1 MKAKDWIKLS
11 PVLLKSL
18 LKLPLPQNIYM
29 AKLLRCENP
38 HRHGGRL
45 YINTF
50 FPPYP
55 SEAFGRFMQA
65 VYDRRRVP
73 FSTYFAVTDKCPY
86 KCGHC
91 SYGNHKKG
99 QLSTAEAI
107 RVVEQIKSVGT
118 VTIGFTGGE
127 PLLRGDIAALV
138 RQAGG
143 SVSKVLFTTGYN
155 LDAALAGELKD
166 AGLDAMMIGIESDD
180 EQTHDGTRGAGGS
193 FRQALK
199 AIETSRQAGIYTGI
213 STVATKD
220 KLQNGTIRRLAAT
233 AGQWG
238 ASEFRI
244 LEPVPTGSLSGQTGQ
259 LLAAG
264 QSRQLADFHK
274 QWNKAGKGAA
284 VSCFSHLESDE
295 AFGCGAGF
303 HHLFI
308 DALGNVCPCDLT
320 PLSFGN
326 ALEESLAAIWG
337 RMEKHFAQP
346 RCGCLMSELAP
357 NLGLEGQTLPLE
369 PQKSGQI
376 CEMYKKTSPLPQA
389 FKRL

>member
-1 MKAKDWIKLS
+1 MKVRDWVRLW
-11 PVLLKSL
+11 PVFLKSL
-18 LKLPLPQNIYM
+18 WRLPFGHNIYI
-29 AKLLRCENP
+29 AKLLGFENP
-38 HRHGGRL
+38 HTHNGRL

-55 SEAFGRFMQA
+55 SAAFDRFMQA

-73 FSTYFAVTDKCPY
+73 FSTYFAVTDQCPY

-99 QLSTAEAI
+99 HLSTAQAVDI
-107 RVVEQIKSVGT
+107 IEQIKSVGT

-138 RQAGG
+138 RQAGE
-143 SVSKVLFTTGYN
+143 SVSKVLFTTGFN
-155 LDAALAGELKD
+155 LDARLADELKE

-180 EQTHDGTRGAGGS
+180 ERIHDAIRGAAGS
-193 FRQALK
+193 FAMGLK
-199 AIETSRQAGIYTGI
+199 AIEISRRAGIYTGI

-220 KLQNGTIRRLAAT
+220 KLQDGTIERLAVL

-244 LEPVPTGSLSGQTGQ
+244 LEPVPTGSLSGQTCQ
-259 LLAAG
+259 TLTAA
-264 QSRQLADFHK
+264 QSKRLADFHK
-274 QWNKAGKGAA
+274 QWNKAGKGVAI
-284 VSCFSHLESDE
+284 SCFSHLESAE

-337 RMEKHFAQP
+337 RMEKLFGSP
-346 RCGCLMSELAP
+346 RCGCLMAELAAKID
-357 NLGLEGQTLPLE
+357 LEGQTLPLD
-369 PQKSGQI
+369 PLQSTQI
-376 CEMYKKTSPLPQA
+376 CEKHKQPTPLPQA